1 MEPKLI
7 RRKESCPV
15 LIFSYFYWEIF
26 LKYAS
31 KIMISSKTLSAIFS
45 LMRIVF
51 KFVEEFST
59 AYIRIGLHRKN
70 ERNYYDA

>member
-1 MEPKLI
+1 
-7 RRKESCPV
+7 
-15 LIFSYFYWEIF
+15 
-26 LKYAS
+26 
-31 KIMISSKTLSAIFS
+31 MISSKTLSAIFS